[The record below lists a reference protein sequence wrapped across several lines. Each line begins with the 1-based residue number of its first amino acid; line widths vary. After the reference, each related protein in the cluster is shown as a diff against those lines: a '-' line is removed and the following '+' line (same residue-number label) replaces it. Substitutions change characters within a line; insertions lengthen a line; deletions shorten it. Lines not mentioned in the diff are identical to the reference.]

1 MKIFAEVKKFDR
13 NTMVVVMGFIGL
25 CCCLASS
32 CYADIANDLKPIDG
46 YVVKAG
52 ENEFVIDLDATHGIE
67 AGDIFSVMGPGE
79 ELIHPVTQK
88 IIGRLEE
95 VKGVLKVIRIS
106 DGYSFA
112 RPIGEAAEIKR
123 GDRIRRFSALKAV
136 FWDYSDTNRP
146 LFDHLQNTLPFLTWQ
161 DYKTSQIER
170 PPKPSP
176 LVEQSAIL
184 IFIVQ
189 NNILEIR
196 DAQYG
201 LLRKYPVGE
210 ASAIGRAGASI
221 PHSSVDSSAA
231 PLSTTL
237 TTSAYEKNTPSIIN
251 YGPATSMAQLS
262 DNTLMAE
269 LLKQNGERMLATT
282 DGNKISIFGVF
293 NSEQQLKLLAEGKI
307 DGYGKILTV
316 KWWQPEAGGM
326 LYLAVLA
333 WTDDKI
339 DSTVFKF
346 ENNRLST
353 VEKGLDSILGSFD
366 LDKDGRP
373 ETLLSQNFD
382 ADSFFGR
389 RIQEMYWHNAQLK
402 QKNITLELPSKFTV
416 IGGLLADLTGDGKLE
431 AAYVRNGSLWVYS
444 GNKKLYVSPKQM
456 GGSLSAL
463 TYKVDPTL
471 LDYRST
477 SVFFEVAPIAVD
489 IDADGRKELLVVS
502 SDQSAIKA
510 PGLMTTIDK
519 SRIIVFN
526 YEKGAFVRGTV
537 GEPVDAAIQGLGA
550 DGRQILFVATDP
562 GSLFDQ
568 GGSSQLQILDI
579 AF

>member
-13 NTMVVVMGFIGL
+13 NLTAVAMGLFIL
-25 CCCLASS
+25 CFCLVSS
-32 CYADIANDLKPIDG
+32 SYADIANDLKPIDG

-52 ENEFVIDLDATHGIE
+52 ENEFIIDLDGKNGIKV
-67 AGDIFSVMGPGE
+67 GDIFSVMGPGE

-88 IIGRLEE
+88 KIGRLEE
-95 VKGVLKVIRIS
+95 VKGTLKVVRIG
-106 DGYSFA
+106 DGFSFA
-112 RPIGEAAEIKR
+112 RPIGEAAAIKR
-123 GDRIRRFSALKAV
+123 GDQIKRFSLLKAV

-170 PPKPSP
+170 PPKPSA
-176 LVEQSAIL
+176 LVEQSAVL

-189 NNILEIR
+189 NNILEVR

-201 LLRKYPVGE
+201 LLRKYTLGE
-210 ASAIGRAGASI
+210 ASAMSGAGVSG
-221 PHSSVDSSAA
+221 A
-231 PLSTTL
+231 PLSPAV
-237 TTSAYEKNTPSIIN
+237 SAQAAHEKNTPSTPSAIN
-251 YGPATSMAQLS
+251 YGSATAMAQLS
-262 DNTLMAE
+262 DNTLMAD
-269 LLKQNGERMLATT
+269 LLKQNGERLLAAT
-282 DGNKISIFGVF
+282 DGNKIYIFSVAKEEKELG
-293 NSEQQLKLLAEGKI
+293 LLAEGNI
-307 DGYGKILTV
+307 DGYGKILTL
-316 KWWQPEAGGM
+316 KWWQPKDDEL

-339 DSTVFKF
+339 DSTVFKLH
-346 ENNRLST
+346 NNQLTT
-353 VEKGLDSILGSFD
+353 VKSGLDSILGSFD

-389 RIQEMYWHNAQLK
+389 NIKEMYWHNSQLK
-402 QKNITLELPSKFTV
+402 QKDLNLELPSKFTV

-431 AAYVRNGSLWVYS
+431 SAYVRNGSLWVYS
-444 GNKKLYVSPKQM
+444 GKKKIYVSPRQM

-489 IDADGRKELLVVS
+489 IDADGRRELLVVS
-502 SDQSAIKA
+502 SDQSSIKA
-510 PGLMTTIDK
+510 PGLMTTIGK
-519 SRIIVFN
+519 SRIVIFN
-526 YEKGAFVRGTV
+526 YENGAFVRGTV
-537 GEPVDAAIQGLGA
+537 GEPIDAAIQGLGA
-550 DGRQILFVATDP
+550 DGRKILFVATDP
-562 GSLFDQ
+562 GSILDQ
-568 GGSSQLQILDI
+568 GGSSQLQILDLV
-579 AF
+579 F

>member
-13 NTMVVVMGFIGL
+13 NLIAIVIGL
-25 CCCLASS
+25 FGLCFCLASF

-46 YVVKAG
+46 YVVKAV
-52 ENEFVIDLDATHGIE
+52 ESEFIIDLDEKNGIE
-67 AGDIFSVMGPGE
+67 VGDIFSVMGPGE
-79 ELIHPVTQK
+79 ELVHPVTQK
-88 IIGRLEE
+88 KLGRLEE

-106 DGYSFA
+106 DGFSFA
-112 RPIGEAAEIKR
+112 RPIGEAAAIKR
-123 GDRIRRFSALKAV
+123 GDHIRRFSLLKAV
-136 FWDYSDTNRP
+136 FWDYSDTNRS
-146 LFDHLQNTLPFLTWQ
+146 LFDHLQNTLPSLTWQ
-161 DYKTSQIER
+161 DYKTSQVER
-170 PPKPSP
+170 PPKPSA
-176 LVEQSAIL
+176 LVEQSAAL

-189 NNILEIR
+189 NNILEVR

-201 LLRKYPVGE
+201 LLRKYPLGE
-210 ASAIGRAGASI
+210 ASAMSGAGVS
-221 PHSSVDSSAA
+221 DA
-231 PLSTTL
+231 PMSTTVS
-237 TTSAYEKNTPSIIN
+237 TQAAYEKNTPSNIN
-251 YGPATSMAQLS
+251 YGPAAAMAQLS
-262 DNTLMAE
+262 DNTLMAD
-269 LLKQNGERMLATT
+269 LLKQNGERLLAAT
-282 DGNKISIFGVF
+282 DGNKIRIYSVI
-293 NSEQQLKLLAEGKI
+293 EAEKQLRLLAEGKI
-307 DGYGKILTV
+307 DGYGKILTL
-316 KWWQPEAGGM
+316 KWWQPKDDGL

-339 DSTVFKF
+339 DSTVFKLY
-346 ENNRLST
+346 NNQLTT
-353 VEKGLDSILGSFD
+353 VARGLDAILGSFD

-389 RIQEMYWHNAQLK
+389 SIKEMYWHNSKLK
-402 QKNITLELPSKFTV
+402 QKDITLDLPSKFTV
-416 IGGLLADLTGDGKLE
+416 IGGLLADLTGDGELE

-444 GNKKLYVSPKQM
+444 GKKKIYVSPRQM

-489 IDADGRKELLVVS
+489 IDADGRQELLVVS
-502 SDQSAIKA
+502 SDQSSIKA

-519 SRIIVFN
+519 SHIALFN
-526 YEKGAFVRGTV
+526 YENGAFVRGTV
-537 GEPVDAAIQGLGA
+537 GEPIDAAIQGLGV

-562 GSLFDQ
+562 GSLLDQ

-579 AF
+579 VF